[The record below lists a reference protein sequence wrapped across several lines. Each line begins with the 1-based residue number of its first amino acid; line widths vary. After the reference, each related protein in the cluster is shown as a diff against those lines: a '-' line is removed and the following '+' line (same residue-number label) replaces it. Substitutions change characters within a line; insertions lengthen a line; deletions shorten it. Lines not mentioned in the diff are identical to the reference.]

1 MNQDLKESF
10 VVVGAGRVGTTMAR
24 VLMDA
29 GYPCLGLFGR
39 KAEKVKASSEFTGAP
54 GYDALRPDI
63 VSRARAVLI
72 GVPDGAIATAAKDL
86 AERGAVGPGA
96 VLMHFSGLVTSEALA
111 PAAREGGRASV
122 HPNLAMADFRTAVTK
137 IPGTYFGI
145 EGDEAGTAL
154 ARRMVAHAGGIAVS
168 IPARG
173 KTAYHLAAVFA
184 SNGMVVLASM
194 AAEILRSIGVAPD
207 DAEKITA
214 RLMLGTAQNLFEL
227 DLLRALT
234 GPVVRGDS
242 ETVSAHLEAMEA
254 MSPDMSRIYRLLF
267 LRMVELGLAAG
278 RGTEEDYRPLRTLLK
293 V

>member
-1 MNQDLKESF
+1 MNQDQKESF

-24 VLMDA
+24 VLVDT

-39 KAEKVKASSEFTGAP
+39 NPEKVRASSEFTGAP
-54 GYDALRPDI
+54 GYGELRPEI
-63 VSRARAVLI
+63 VSRAQVVLI
-72 GVPDGAIATAAKDL
+72 GVPDGAIATAAREL
-86 AERGAVGPGA
+86 ADRGAVGSGA
-96 VLMHFSGLVTSEALA
+96 VLLHFSGLITSEALA
-111 PAAREGGRASV
+111 PSARAGGRASV
-122 HPNLAMADFRTAVTK
+122 HPNLAVADFRTAFKK

-145 EGDEAGTAL
+145 EGDERGAAL
-154 ARRMVAHAGGIAVS
+154 ARRMVGHVGGIAVS

-194 AAEILRSIGVAPD
+194 AAEILQSIGVAPD
-207 DAEKITA
+207 DAGKITA
-214 RLMLGTAQNLFEL
+214 RLMLGTAQNLSEL

-234 GPVVRGDS
+234 GPVVRGDA
-242 ETVSAHLEAMEA
+242 ETVASHLEAMET
-254 MSPDMSRIYRLLF
+254 MSPDMSRVYRLLF

-278 RGTEEDYRPLRTLLK
+278 RGTEDDYRPLRTLLK